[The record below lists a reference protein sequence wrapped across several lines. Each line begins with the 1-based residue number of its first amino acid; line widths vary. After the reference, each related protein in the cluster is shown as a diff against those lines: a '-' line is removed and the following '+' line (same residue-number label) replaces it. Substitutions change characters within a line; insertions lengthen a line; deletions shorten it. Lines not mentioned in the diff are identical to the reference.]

1 MMGLDS
7 ALDREIEEHARGE
20 FVERDYCAHCEEETE
35 LMGVENPMY
44 RPSIPSCGDCF
55 RSYGE
60 ITLDAMDLDLTHFQE
75 RILELEENK

>member
-35 LMGVENPMY
+35 L
-44 RPSIPSCGDCF
+44 SLIH
-55 RSYGE
+55 
-60 ITLDAMDLDLTHFQE
+60 I
-75 RILELEENK
+75 